1 MLGAFEQALLALMIF
16 VIMMGM
22 GATVHRVDLR
32 AAFASPRPFLIGM
45 ACQFGFMPLIGF
57 LLAVVFQLPPAVAL
71 ALIML
76 GATPGG
82 TTSNLFAYYARG
94 DVPLSISMTVASTVL
109 AIVLMP
115 LAIALYAGGELTGD
129 IEVPLGNI
137 AVTVALVTLPAL
149 IGFWVRARN
158 VVWAAWLEWVGS
170 VVGIVV
176 ILALIANFF
185 LENTAM
191 VLATPAT
198 EIIATLLLSVIGF
211 GAGFAAARAL
221 GLTLAHAKTVALE
234 TGIQNAPLTITVIG
248 LSFAAGPMQD
258 EMLLACAMYAVFV
271 VITSSFA
278 ALWFRRW

>member
-22 GATVHRVDLR
+22 GATIHRVDLR
-32 AAFASPRPFLIGM
+32 VAFASPKAFVIGLV
-45 ACQFGFMPLIGF
+45 CQFGFMPLIAF
-57 LLAVVFQLPPAVAL
+57 LLALAFQLPPPVAL

-94 DVPLSISMTVASTVL
+94 DVPLSIAMTVASTAAAV
-109 AIVLMP
+109 VLMP
-115 LAIALYAGGELTGD
+115 LAIGIYASGGLTGD
-129 IEVPLGNI
+129 VGVPYANI
-137 AVTVALVTLPAL
+137 AVTVALVTVPAL
-149 IGFWVRARN
+149 IGFWVRGRN

-185 LENTAM
+185 IENTDM
-191 VLATPAT
+191 VLATPWT
-198 EIIATLLLSVIGF
+198 EIVATLLLSVIGF
-211 GAGFAAARAL
+211 GAGYAASRAL

-248 LSFAAGPMQD
+248 LGFAAGTMQD
-258 EMLLACAMYAVFV
+258 QMLLACAMYAVFV
-271 VITSSFA
+271 VITSSLA